1 MTSNLTRFYFNEFPS
16 PTEGGKVFVDMET
29 IEADE
34 YELNLQNE
42 DVDYTRIDF

>member
-16 PTEGGKVFVDMET
+16 PAEGGKVFVDMET

-34 YELNLQNE
+34 YEIDLKDQE
-42 DVDYTRIDF
+42 VDYTRIDF